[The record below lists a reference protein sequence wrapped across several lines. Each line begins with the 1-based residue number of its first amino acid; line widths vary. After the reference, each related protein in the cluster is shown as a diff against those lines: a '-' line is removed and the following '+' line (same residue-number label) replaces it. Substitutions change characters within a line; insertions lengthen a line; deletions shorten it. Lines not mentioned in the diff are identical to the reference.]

1 MRFSRLGSKL
11 QSNDGPPLFLQCNGR
26 LSVGRRGDH
35 RKASL
40 RIARKSGRKLQ
51 SEAPRKSGSE
61 RSGMEQ
67 PHATPRQLK
76 NIHLPPPRRP
86 IE

>member
-61 RSGMEQ
+61 AAPRNET
-67 PHATPRQLK
+67 TPRHANSK
-76 NIHLPPPRRP
+76 IFICRRRRRP